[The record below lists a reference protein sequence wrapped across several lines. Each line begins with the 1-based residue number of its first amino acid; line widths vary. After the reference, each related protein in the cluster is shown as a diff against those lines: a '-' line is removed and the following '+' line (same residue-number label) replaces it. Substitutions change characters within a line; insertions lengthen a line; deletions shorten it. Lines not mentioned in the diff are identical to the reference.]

1 MWNLNIKV
9 AMNLFKP
16 YKEHKTVRFLKIYF
30 IYINTTSSLRAAK
43 IYFDILS
50 DYINAVNGIAY
61 YINI

>member
-1 MWNLNIKV
+1 
-9 AMNLFKP
+9 MNLFNP
-16 YKEHKTVRFLKIYF
+16 YKEHKTVTLKKNYF
-30 IYINTTSSLRAAK
+30 IHINATFSLRAAK